1 MSHRP
6 ALPRAIELQID
17 DVVLDGA
24 AFAGLDRRHFDS
36 ALRSELALLLQSESV
51 QSQLAAR
58 PRSGLSRLSLPPLP
72 APAASSPRALGQE
85 LARSIV
91 ASLVSQL
98 APPAASS
105 ATASP
110 SSTPSAAAQ
119 PSAAASEK
127 KGTR

>member
-24 AFAGLDRRHFDS
+24 TFAGLDRRRFDS

-58 PRSGLSRLSLPPLP
+58 PRSGLARLSLPPLA
-72 APAASSPRALGQE
+72 APAVSSPRALGQE

-105 ATASP
+105 AAASP

-119 PSAAASEK
+119 PPAAASEK